1 MDERSLQKLQ
11 GVDSKLIEVVK
22 LANSICPIVFRV
34 TEGVRTIER
43 QRELVKA
50 KLSKTMNS
58 KHLQGRAV
66 DIVAIVNGAASWDMK
81 VYKQIA
87 VYMKQ
92 AAKQLNVEIECGADW
107 GWDGPHIELK
117 G

>member
-11 GVDSKLIEVVK
+11 GVDSKLVEVVK
-22 LANSICPIVFRV
+22 IAYKLSPIKFRV
-34 TEGVRTIER
+34 TEGLRTVER
-43 QRELVKA
+43 QKELVKA

-66 DIVAIVNGAASWDMK
+66 DVVALVNNTISWDMK
-81 VYKQIA
+81 LYKEIA
-87 VYMKQ
+87 TYMKQ
-92 AAKQLNVEIECGADW
+92 AAKQVGVEIECGADW